1 MAASVDLGK
10 RDRVYSARLHLLRFF
25 ALADPEL
32 KRAHIRFLRLCQR
45 AAHPNVLDERGVPRT
60 SVALVLRCDHCI
72 VPTMTATVL
81 VVDDDMDVRCT
92 VAEILREEGFR
103 VREARNGVEALRK
116 VADERP
122 DLMLLDLM
130 MPEMSGWQVLQTLR
144 STQRYRTLP
153 VVVLSAV
160 PQVRATTDGYSDY
173 IEKPISFARLL
184 RLVESIRAHVSDPP
198 PS

>member
-1 MAASVDLGK
+1 MVPNPLPAVVPIGGAS
-10 RDRVYSARLHLLRFF
+10 
-25 ALADPEL
+25 E
-32 KRAHIRFLRLCQR
+32 RAGEEQKKKKKKKK
-45 AAHPNVLDERGVPRT
+45 GVPRV
-60 SVALVLRCDHCI
+60 SVALVLGYDHRR
-72 VPTMTATVL
+72 VHTMAATVL

-103 VREARNGVEALRK
+103 VREARNGVEALQK

-130 MPEMSGWQVLQTLR
+130 MPRMSGWQVLQTLR
-144 STQRYRTLP
+144 NTQRYRTLP

-184 RLVESIRAHVSDPP
+184 RLVESIRSHVSDPP
-198 PS
+198 PPPSRGA